1 MRIEMIEQLL
11 DLIVSFDRTP
21 FPDGAADGWFL
32 ALQGVE
38 YRDARQAVMDH
49 YGALG
54 ARDKSGAVR
63 KCIPAD
69 IKARASALRD
79 IRMREV
85 NRNAPKLPGPRVGS
99 TGRPAAV
106 EAELAAARARVAARQ
121 TDRADLVRRQMLH
134 ERVAA

>member
-32 ALQGVE
+32 ALDGVE

-54 ARDKSGAVR
+54 ARDKTGAVR
-63 KCIPAD
+63 RCIPAD
-69 IKARASALRD
+69 IKARAGALRD

-85 NRNAPKLPGPRVGS
+85 NRNAPRLPGPRVGS
-99 TGRPAAV
+99 TGRPAVV
-106 EAELAAARARVAARQ
+106 ERMLAEARAKVAQRE
-121 TDRADLVRRQMLH
+121 TDRAQAVRRQMLH